1 MKKSKNIIIGAL
13 LLAVLMMAVGY
24 SAFASEMTFSGS
36 AEITGEWDVKIT
48 NVEVKEVS
56 SGSDAGS
63 PEFTNNTITFD
74 AKLEKPGDKVVY
86 EITITNS
93 GSIDAKLENLQIVP
107 DIINGS
113 TAISY
118 IIINPSNELLAGEET
133 KMQITAQYD
142 EVVTENP
149 DIKTKTIT
157 GVIEYVQK

>member
-13 LLAVLMMAVGY
+13 LLAILMMSVGY
-24 SAFASEMTFSGS
+24 SIFSSEMTFSGS

-56 SGSDAGS
+56 SGSDAGT
-63 PEFTNNTITFD
+63 PDFTNNTITFD

>member
-13 LLAVLMMAVGY
+13 LLAVLMMVVGY

-56 SGSDAGS
+56 SGSDAGT